1 MGSRLAQRHDVPAP
15 TPEGLPPDLRRTRDR
30 FLAYLRVE
38 CGLLPNSVTAYGW
51 DVLLLLHDLAQGGV
65 TRINAATPRALAAHL
80 RALKTERL
88 MTGSSVIR
96 HLASIRVFFRW
107 CVATGALSTNPTELL
122 ERPHRWKK
130 LPDVLSPA
138 QARALIA
145 SCTPDPDAEPDAP
158 PLWRRDR
165 ALLELL
171 YSSGLRASEAA
182 GAMTADVLPELDV
195 LRVTGKGGK
204 QRLVPFGG
212 PARAALNAYLADCR
226 PALLRP
232 DGRDRGRLLLSAHG
246 RPLERVA
253 VWQIVRRAALRA
265 GLRDVH
271 PHTLRHSFATH
282 LLIGGADLRVVQE
295 LLGHADIG
303 TTQVYTHVDR
313 SRLKSVH
320 TKHHPRA

>member
-1 MGSRLAQRHDVPAP
+1 MGARIARHHDVPSP
-15 TPEGLPPDLRRTRDR
+15 RPEDLPPALRKVRDR

-38 CGLLPNSVTAYGW
+38 CGLLPNSLAAYGW
-51 DVLLLLHDLAQGGV
+51 DVLLLLGDLGAHGG
-65 TRINAATPRALAAHL
+65 TSLDAATPRAVAQHLAG
-80 RALKTERL
+80 LKTRRL
-88 MTGSSVIR
+88 MGGASVTR

-107 CVATGALSTNPTELL
+107 CVATGALDRDPTEPL
-122 ERPHRWKK
+122 ERPHRWKR

-138 QARALIA
+138 QVRKLLHACA
-145 SCTPDPDAEPDAP
+145 PGDDDDDAP
-158 PLWRRDR
+158 ALWQRDR
-165 ALLELL
+165 VLLELL

-182 GAMTADVLPELDV
+182 GAMDADVLDTLGV
-195 LRVTGKGGK
+195 LRVTGKGNK
-204 QRLVPFGG
+204 QRLVPFGQ
-212 PARAALNAYLADCR
+212 PARDAIDAYRRDCR
-226 PALLRP
+226 PRLLRP
-232 DGRDRGRLLLSAHG
+232 DGRDRGRLLLSATG

-253 VWQIVRRAALRA
+253 VWQIVRRAAVRA

-303 TTQVYTHVDR
+303 TTQIYTHVDR

-320 TKHHPRA
+320 AKHHPRA